1 MFDQIITVINQGG
14 VINWTLFV
22 IVIFAAER
30 AMYRYILLKGK
41 LRNIEKGTYGAICS
55 FKSWIVSTPKGS
67 NEFYENRL
75 NEMMFSELLRLS
87 RGEDLQAVVA
97 STAPL
102 LGLLGT
108 VVGIVKTF
116 SNITLFGFADPVI
129 LAEGISLA
137 LITTEAGLLVA
148 CSALFFHS
156 RLSILSQRVERSLL
170 QSGRETIMEVCD
182 A

>member
-1 MFDQIITVINQGG
+1 MYNQIITVINQGG

-22 IVIFAAER
+22 IVIYATER
-30 AMYRYILLKGK
+30 AMYRYLMLKGK
-41 LRNIEKGTYGAICS
+41 LHAIEKGTYGAINS
-55 FKSWIVSTPKGS
+55 FKSWVTSKPKGS
-67 NEFYENRL
+67 NKFYENRL
-75 NEMMFSELLRLS
+75 NEMMFSELLHLS

-156 RLSILSQRVERSLL
+156 RLSTLSQRVERSLL
-170 QSGRETIMEVCD
+170 ESGRETIMEVCD